1 MKQAPVAPDQASSRQ
16 IPSRG
21 SRSRSVPTT
30 WWEAMRYAIASLLR
44 LCGVQPSADSLVLE
58 RDAVRKRTEEA
69 LLGVGRAVASRA
81 GSTGFSAPG
90 QAELVEALTRA
101 RTHLDAAIA
110 EGSSFEKRRA
120 STVLQLGLE
129 LANAETE
136 WRACATRAAGLD
148 QLLANLEEERRALDV
163 QAPAL
168 QPVSPEWLGANLPL
182 DRTSL
187 ETSLDQQR
195 LEIEERYRSLRERAA
210 ALRATTIAAR
220 GKFDQAAAARQK
232 AEAALMV
239 SVGALAANRSEAEA
253 QVHRLTLG
261 LGQAVTRAPPSEATL
276 LPAFD
281 EWRRLE
287 AMAASLDRRVERLP
301 APLGRGHPGKLAVG
315 VTLVV
320 VTVGAAGAGLWAL
333 LH

>member
-1 MKQAPVAPDQASSRQ
+1 
-16 IPSRG
+16 
-21 SRSRSVPTT
+21 
-30 WWEAMRYAIASLLR
+30 MRYAVAYLLR
-44 LCGVQPSADSLVLE
+44 RDGVQPRADSLVLE
-58 RDAVRKRTEEA
+58 RDEVRKRTEEA
-69 LLGVGRAVASRA
+69 LIGVGRAVASRA
-81 GSTGFSAPG
+81 GCASFSAPG
-90 QAELVEALTRA
+90 LAELIEALARA
-101 RTHLDAAIA
+101 RAHLDAAIA
-110 EGSSFEKRRA
+110 EESSFEKRRA
-120 STVLQLGLE
+120 STDLQPELE

-163 QAPAL
+163 IQAPAL
-168 QPVSPEWLGANLPL
+168 QAVPPEWPGANLPL

-220 GKFDQAAAARQK
+220 GKLDEAAATRQK

-239 SVGALAANRSEAEA
+239 SVGALAANRSQAEA

-261 LGQAVTRAPPSEATL
+261 LGRAVTRAPPSEATL
-276 LPAFD
+276 LPPYD

-287 AMAASLDRRVERLP
+287 ATAVSLDRRVERLP
-301 APLGRGHPGKLAVG
+301 APLGSGHPGKLAVG

-320 VTVGAAGAGLWAL
+320 VLVGAAGAGLWAL